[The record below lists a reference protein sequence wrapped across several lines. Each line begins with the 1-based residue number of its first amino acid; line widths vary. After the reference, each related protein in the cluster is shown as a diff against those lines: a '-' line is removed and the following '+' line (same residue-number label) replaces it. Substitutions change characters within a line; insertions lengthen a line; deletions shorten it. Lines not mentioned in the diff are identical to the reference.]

1 MSKLDGSVALALI
14 FCSTTALAQE
24 PDTAL
29 LEDSAALD
37 EQPRT
42 LHLQPVEPDRPQQEA
57 RPTLRPKASQ
67 AASDGL
73 LSPFTSGAAISTSRA
88 FAQSYVGYDGAASET
103 RARVAAEGRLTNF
116 LALRVEFEHGPAT
129 GTENRLSVG
138 ARFGILTQQ
147 KYGIDLGA
155 GIFYQ
160 PKDFRDEGNVVAG
173 LLLARHFGH
182 LGLFANTLLG
192 SDPEGDDQSLEL
204 RLGSLYAAND
214 WLSVGVDAT
223 FTLELLGRCK
233 TRSSAQHRLGNAG
246 CANGHPVLGLVLADG
261 AHGPEPRADHAAR
274 GLRIPGHVH
283 ARGPFGHGRRGRRI
297 LKGSNADSRL
307 PAGTRRRR
315 LGRLRSCSVTINPFL
330 DP

>member
-1 MSKLDGSVALALI
+1 MSKLDGSVALALVL
-14 FCSTTALAQE
+14 CSTTALAQK
-24 PDTAL
+24 PDSAL

-37 EQPRT
+37 QQPRT
-42 LHLQPVEPDRPQQEA
+42 LHLRPLETDRPQQEA

-129 GTENRLSVG
+129 GTENRLTVG

-147 KYGIDLGA
+147 KYGVDLGA

-214 WLSVGVDAT
+214 WLSVGVDGRSRWNFSEDAKRAQARSIDWEMQAAPT
-223 FTLELLGRCK
+223 AILCWGSFSLMALLGP
-233 TRSSAQHRLGNAG
+233 S
-246 CANGHPVLGLVLADG
+246 LVQLT
-261 AHGPEPRADHAAR
+261 P
-274 GLRIPGHVH
+274 
-283 ARGPFGHGRRGRRI
+283 
-297 LKGSNADSRL
+297 
-307 PAGTRRRR
+307 PAGSASPGTYTRAG
-315 LGRLRSCSVTINPFL
+315 LLAMGGAGGAF
-330 DP
+330 